1 MGRELKQL
9 FFKFS
14 NNHSFIWIGDNYY
27 LLWSNSTAIFDIRAA
42 RRCGQSLS
50 IITMGTGGVI
60 ILAKSRGL
68 ISNISPGI
76 EALRDAGLWLSDNIV
91 NILKF
96 QVCE

>member
-1 MGRELKQL
+1 MIE
-9 FFKFS
+9 
-14 NNHSFIWIGDNYY
+14 
-27 LLWSNSTAIFDIRAA
+27 TA
-42 RRCGQSLS
+42 RRCVKLLS

-76 EALRDAGLWLSDNIV
+76 EALGDAGLWLSDSMV

-96 QVCE
+96 QVGK

>member
-1 MGRELKQL
+1 
-9 FFKFS
+9 
-14 NNHSFIWIGDNYY
+14 
-27 LLWSNSTAIFDIRAA
+27 
-42 RRCGQSLS
+42 
-50 IITMGTGGVI
+50 MGTGGVI